1 MPRSG
6 LRPAE
11 KVNTAI
17 YMSDVC
23 VRVCADSIKDENPM
37 VSEEELVERVR
48 ERISFGKRSQR
59 EVWNLKILK
68 KKGK

>member
-1 MPRSG
+1 LPKPK

-23 VRVCADSIKDENPM
+23 VRVCADSIKDENHM
-37 VSEEELVERVR
+37 ISEEELMKRVR
-48 ERISFGKRSQR
+48 ERISFGKRHHHR
-59 EVWNLKILK
+59 EV
-68 KKGK
+68 

>member
-1 MPRSG
+1 MPRFK

-23 VRVCADSIKDENPM
+23 VRVCADSVKDENHM
-37 VSEEELVERVR
+37 ISEEELVKRVR
-48 ERISFGKRSQR
+48 ERIIFCKRHQR
-59 EVWNLKILK
+59 EV
-68 KKGK
+68 